1 MASEQQEK
9 EWAKGQYPFRFL
21 NYTVDRKEKIATVT
35 MHDPTGRD
43 TAPNWAALELDE
55 LMEEW
60 ERDDDVKV
68 VILKSDGRD
77 FCRGHDLGHYL
88 TDIAHAR
95 DVAKD
100 AAEGRRY
107 RRTNRQSILGR
118 QETGGE
124 RSLIYSLKPTI
135 AQVHGRC
142 IEYGMAYLAGCDMAI
157 ASDDAHFGHLGQVIG
172 MSGLSPT
179 IRSIAGMGYKRYRE
193 MMTTGRTFNA
203 RQAVEMGLINR
214 VVRREDLDQEVWDEA
229 RRIAVIP
236 LDGLVTGKYHAGLVL
251 KAMDAGLNLT
261 NVFWA
266 GFMPN
271 LKHERDEFHF
281 FEVVREKGVGEAIKQ
296 RRAIYDP
303 LGGFGVD
310 GEKPFVAP
318 DADV

>member
-1 MASEQQEK
+1 MTTEQRA
-9 EWAKGQYPFRFL
+9 WAKGRYPFRYL
-21 NYTVDRKEKIATVT
+21 KYDVNRKEKIATVT
-35 MHDPTGRD
+35 MHDESGRS

-68 VILKSDGRD
+68 VILKSDTKD
-77 FCRGHDLGHYL
+77 FCRGHDLGNDL

-95 DVAKD
+95 DVPKD

-107 RRTNRQSILGR
+107 RRTNRESIMGR
-118 QETGGE
+118 SQTGGE
-124 RSLIYSLKPTI
+124 RSVIYSLKPTI
-135 AQVHGRC
+135 AQVHGQC
-142 IEYGMAYLAGCDMAI
+142 IEYGMGYLSGCDMAI

-179 IRSIAGMGYKRYRE
+179 IRSIAGMGYKRFRE
-193 MMTTGRTFNA
+193 MMTTGRTYDA

-214 VVRREDLDQEVWDEA
+214 VVKRDDLEQEVWDEA

-251 KAMDAGLNLT
+251 KAMEAGLNLT
-261 NVFWA
+261 NIFWS

-271 LKHERDEFHF
+271 LKHEPDEFHF
-281 FEVVREKGVGEAIKQ
+281 FEVVREKGVTEAIKQ

-303 LGGFGVD
+303 LGGFGIA
-310 GEKPFVAP
+310 GEKPFIAL